1 MMPGRQQGEGSLLVH
16 GAGPAPTQGHT
27 APPGTLTPSSRGR
40 CSSLTVPLGTSCLPG
55 GRGRDQLGSPTPAWE
70 RPVGWACPLSHIPG
84 VKGVP
89 ALGFSSHPHEEEP
102 RAGRGAEPSPW
113 LADPG
118 AELVG
123 GSGGQ
128 DKEDKAGGG
137 GLSNIRGSLG
147 EPVALSSPAQAQDKP
162 TSLGSTPPHSGT
174 PGLSLSGHHGSIGPL
189 AWTLAP
195 VGGGRGSCLPGP
207 GLGRASCW
215 RTPHGH
221 QGPGLTSQSSP
232 FHPQPLRALASPFV
246 AASSSQTR

>member
-16 GAGPAPTQGHT
+16 GAGPAPTPGHT
-27 APPGTLTPSSRGR
+27 AQPGTLTPSSSGR

-55 GRGRDQLGSPTPAWE
+55 GRGTDQLGSLTPAWE

-89 ALGFSSHPHEEEP
+89 ALGFSSHPHGEEL

-137 GLSNIRGSLG
+137 ELSNSRGLSGSLW
-147 EPVALSSPAQAQDKP
+147 PSLLLPRLRTSPPAWA
-162 TSLGSTPPHSGT
+162 PPHPT
-174 PGLSLSGHHGSIGPL
+174 LGPR
-189 AWTLAP
+189 ASVYP
-195 VGGGRGSCLPGP
+195 VTVGVVARWPGP
-207 GLGRASCW
+207 W
-215 RTPHGH
+215 
-221 QGPGLTSQSSP
+221 
-232 FHPQPLRALASPFV
+232 PQ
-246 AASSSQTR
+246 